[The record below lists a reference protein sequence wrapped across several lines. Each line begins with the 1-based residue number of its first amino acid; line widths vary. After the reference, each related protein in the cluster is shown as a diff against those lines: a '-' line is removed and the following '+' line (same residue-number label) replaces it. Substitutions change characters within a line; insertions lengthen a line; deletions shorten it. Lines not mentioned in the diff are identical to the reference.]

1 MVVVGN
7 NLNPRI
13 LRLINKK
20 IIFILFLVVSVIGLI
35 IYKGEY
41 FKKIDPTILTL
52 VSGSIGFII
61 SKIIEDLKES
71 KQRIYEQKRKYYNE
85 LIRPFRDVLKNIKT
99 KPGNSGLNSKQ
110 IADAMDTA
118 FDNILYASD
127 EVIEKYGRFR
137 NNSTNE
143 EQTGTSSQYKT
154 LKLFSDLLLAMRK
167 DLGNKYTSL
176 DEVHILRMFINMS
189 EADEALHRKEFKKIK

>member
-1 MVVVGN
+1 M
-7 NLNPRI
+7 LK
-13 LRLINKK
+13 INKK
-20 IIFILFLVVSVIGLI
+20 TILLFLLISSIVVVVI
-35 IYKGEY
+35 YNVEY
-41 FKKIDPTILTL
+41 FKKVDPTILTL

-71 KQRIYEQKRKYYNE
+71 KQRLYEQKRKYYNE
-85 LIRPFRDVLKNIKT
+85 LIRPYRDVLKNIKV
-99 KPGNSGLNSKQ
+99 KNGNTILNNKQ

-137 NNSTNE
+137 NTDTNDTE
-143 EQTGTSSQYKT
+143 TGSKSLYKT

-176 DEVHILRMFINMS
+176 DDVHILRMFINMS
-189 EADEALHRKEFKKIK
+189 EKEEELYRKEFKKIK

>member
-1 MVVVGN
+1 MFIF
-7 NLNPRI
+7 LLI
-13 LRLINKK
+13 LS
-20 IIFILFLVVSVIGLI
+20 IIGII

-61 SKIIEDLKES
+61 SKIFEDLKES

-99 KPGNSGLNSKQ
+99 KNGNSALNTKQ

-127 EVIEKYGRFR
+127 DVIEKYGQFK

-143 EQTGTSSQYKT
+143 EQTGSSSQYKT
-154 LKLFSDLLLAMRK
+154 LKLFSSLLLAMRK

-189 EADEALHRKEFKKIK
+189 KVDEVLYRKEFKKIK

>member
-1 MVVVGN
+1 M
-7 NLNPRI
+7 
-13 LRLINKK
+13 K
-20 IIFILFLVVSVIGLI
+20 IYKTTIFLFLLI
-35 IYKGEY
+35 AGIVATIVYNGNY

-52 VSGSIGFII
+52 VSGAIGFII
-61 SKIIEDLKES
+61 SKIIEDVKES

-99 KPGNSGLNSKQ
+99 KTGSTELNNKQ
-110 IADAMDTA
+110 IAEAMDTA

-127 EVIEKYGRFR
+127 EVIQKYGRFR

-143 EQTGTSSQYKT
+143 TETGSKNSYKT
-154 LKLFSDLLLAMRK
+154 LKLFSELLLAMRK

-176 DEVHILRMFINMS
+176 DEVHVLRMFVNMS
-189 EADEALHRKEFKKIK
+189 EADEELYRKEFRKIK

>member
-1 MVVVGN
+1 M
-7 NLNPRI
+7 I
-13 LRLINKK
+13 KITKK
-20 IIFILFLVVSVIGLI
+20 SIFIFLVIITLI
-35 IYKGEY
+35 TMVIYKSDY
-41 FKKIDPTILTL
+41 VKKIDPTILTL

-85 LIRPFRDVLKNIKT
+85 LIRPFRDLLKNSKT
-99 KPGNSGLNSKQ
+99 KSGKTELNNKQ

-127 EVIEKYGRFR
+127 DVIEKYGRFR

-143 EQTGTSSQYKT
+143 EKSGANNLFKT
-154 LKLFSDLLLAMRK
+154 LKLFAELLLAMRK
-167 DLGNKYTSL
+167 DLGNKYTTL
-176 DEVHILRMFINMS
+176 DEVHILRMFINMT
-189 EADEALHRKEFKKIK
+189 EEDEELYRKEFKKIKQP

>member
-1 MVVVGN
+1 MK
-7 NLNPRI
+7 I
-13 LRLINKK
+13 INKNTMFIFLLILS
-20 IIFILFLVVSVIGLI
+20 IIGII

-61 SKIIEDLKES
+61 SKIFEDLKES

-99 KPGNSGLNSKQ
+99 KNGNSALNTKQ

-127 EVIEKYGRFR
+127 DVIEKYGQFK

-143 EQTGTSSQYKT
+143 EQTGSSSQYKT
-154 LKLFSDLLLAMRK
+154 LKLFSSLLLAMRK

-189 EADEALHRKEFKKIK
+189 KVDEVLYRKEFKKIK

>member
-1 MVVVGN
+1 M
-7 NLNPRI
+7 
-13 LRLINKK
+13 NKK
-20 IIFILFLVVSVIGLI
+20 TIFLLFLGASVITLI

-41 FKKIDPTILTL
+41 FKKVDPTILTL

-99 KPGNSGLNSKQ
+99 KNGNTTLNNKQ

-127 EVIEKYGRFR
+127 EVIEKYGQFR

-143 EQTGTSSQYKT
+143 DESGSKNQYKT

-189 EADEALHRKEFKKIK
+189 ESDEILYRKEFKKIK

>member
-1 MVVVGN
+1 MF
-7 NLNPRI
+7 LFF
-13 LRLINKK
+13 LIT
-20 IIFILFLVVSVIGLI
+20 LTIGVI
-35 IYKGEY
+35 IYKSEY
-41 FKKIDPTILTL
+41 LKKIDPTILTL

-61 SKIIEDLKES
+61 SKFIEDVKEN

-85 LIRPFRDVLKNIKT
+85 LIRPFRDVLKSIKT
-99 KPGNSGLNSKQ
+99 KNGYTALNSKQ

-143 EQTGTSSQYKT
+143 EQTGSSNQYKT
-154 LKLFSDLLLAMRK
+154 LKLFSELLLAMRK

-176 DEVHILRMFINMS
+176 DEVHILRMFINMT
-189 EADEALHRKEFKKIK
+189 EVDEDLYRKEFKKIK

>member
-1 MVVVGN
+1 MF
-7 NLNPRI
+7 
-13 LRLINKK
+13 K
-20 IIFILFLVVSVIGLI
+20 ISTKTIFLFLSITSIVTLI
-35 IYKGEY
+35 IYKGEF

-52 VSGSIGFII
+52 VSGSLGFII
-61 SKIIEDLKES
+61 SKIIEDVKES

-85 LIRPFRDVLKNIKT
+85 LIRPYRDVLKNT
-99 KPGNSGLNSKQ
+99 KSKNGHTELTSKQ
-110 IADAMDTA
+110 INDAMDNA

-127 EVIEKYGRFR
+127 DVIEKYGRFR

-143 EQTGTSSQYKT
+143 AETGINNLFKT
-154 LKLFSDLLLAMRK
+154 LKLFSELLIAMRK

-189 EADEALHRKEFKKIK
+189 DADEEQYRKEFKKIK

>member
-1 MVVVGN
+1 MFFF
-7 NLNPRI
+7 LLI
-13 LRLINKK
+13 LS
-20 IIFILFLVVSVIGLI
+20 IIGII

-61 SKIIEDLKES
+61 SKIFEDLKES

-99 KPGNSGLNSKQ
+99 KNGNSALNTKQ

-127 EVIEKYGRFR
+127 DVIEKYGQFK

-143 EQTGTSSQYKT
+143 EQTGSSSQYKT
-154 LKLFSDLLLAMRK
+154 LKLFSSLLLAMRK

-189 EADEALHRKEFKKIK
+189 KVDEVLYRKEFKKIK

>member
-1 MVVVGN
+1 MFK
-7 NLNPRI
+7 
-13 LRLINKK
+13 INKK
-20 IIFILFLVVSVIGLI
+20 TIVLFLIIVLI
-35 IYKGEY
+35 VLLVIYKVDY
-41 FKKIDPTILTL
+41 FKRIDPTILTL

-71 KQRIYEQKRKYYNE
+71 KQRLYEQKRKYYNE
-85 LIRPFRDVLKNIKT
+85 LIRPYRDVLKNIKV
-99 KPGNSGLNSKQ
+99 KNGNTALNNKQ

-137 NNSTNE
+137 NTDTNDTE
-143 EQTGTSSQYKT
+143 TGSKNLYKT

-176 DEVHILRMFINMS
+176 DDVHILRMFINMS
-189 EADEALHRKEFKKIK
+189 EKEEEAYRKEFKKIK

>member
-1 MVVVGN
+1 MK
-7 NLNPRI
+7 I
-13 LRLINKK
+13 INKNTMFFFLLILS
-20 IIFILFLVVSVIGLI
+20 IIGII

-61 SKIIEDLKES
+61 SKIFEDLKES

-99 KPGNSGLNSKQ
+99 KNGNSALNTKQ

-127 EVIEKYGRFR
+127 DVIEKYGQFK

-143 EQTGTSSQYKT
+143 EQTGSSSQYKT
-154 LKLFSDLLLAMRK
+154 LKLFSSLLLAMRK

-189 EADEALHRKEFKKIK
+189 KVDEVLYRKEFKKIK

>member
-1 MVVVGN
+1 MK
-7 NLNPRI
+7 I
-13 LRLINKK
+13 INKNK
-20 IIFILFLVVSVIGLI
+20 VFFFLLIVPVIGII
-35 IYKGEY
+35 IYKEEY
-41 FKKIDPTILTL
+41 FKKIDPTFLTL
-52 VSGSIGFII
+52 VSGSVGFIT
-61 SKIIEDLKES
+61 SKIFEDLKES

-99 KPGNSGLNSKQ
+99 KNGNSSLNPKQ

-127 EVIEKYGRFR
+127 NVIEKYGRFR

-143 EQTGTSSQYKT
+143 EQTGSSSQYKT
-154 LKLFSDLLLAMRK
+154 LKLFSELLLAMRK

-189 EADEALHRKEFKKIK
+189 EVDEVLYRKEFKKIK